1 MHKNSLKKIGENK
14 NNNKEFKTNVAHQY
28 GTILKPAEL
37 QDIKIQKV
45 GTVTKLSKPIK
56 ITAQNIKKKIY
67 TTQKIQKIEGKD
79 GQL

>member
-1 MHKNSLKKIGENK
+1 MHKN
-14 NNNKEFKTNVAHQY
+14 NNTEFKTNVAHQH

-56 ITAQNIKKKIY
+56 ITTQNIKKRY
-67 TTQKIQKIEGKD
+67 IQNKKYKRPKGRMDNFEED
-79 GQL
+79 

>member
-1 MHKNSLKKIGENK
+1 MHKNSLKNIGENK
-14 NNNKEFKTNVAHQY
+14 NNNKEFKINVAHQY

-37 QDIKIQKV
+37 QDIKIHKV